1 MRPPLPPKVE
11 PRRHAAAK
19 VVTSPHAR
27 PPAASPPHVHK
38 PPVKGS
44 KKH

>member
-1 MRPPLPPKVE
+1 MRPPPPPKGE
-11 PRRHAAAK
+11 PRRHAAPK

-27 PPAASPPHVHK
+27 PLAASPPRVHK